1 MKGPW
6 RVLEVQGSPQIF
18 HFLWP
23 DPNENNYWLYL
34 SIQCN
39 KNGIKG
45 LRGDK
50 GRPSLGPGPALVL
63 QMTLPWPYNKPNMA
77 LYILAIF
84 VHSMHQKWGS
94 TFVSPESLIP
104 FLLHRMQN

>member
-23 DPNENNYWLYL
+23 DPNENNYWLY
-34 SIQCN
+34 
-39 KNGIKG
+39 GIKG
-45 LRGDK
+45 LWGDK

-63 QMTLPWPYNKPNMA
+63 QWTPPWPYNTPNMT

-84 VHSMHQKWGS
+84 FHSTQ
-94 TFVSPESLIP
+94 
-104 FLLHRMQN
+104 QNPDHVTLETQRLTSNGPVI